1 MMRMIALIAVCL
13 LPGVAQ
19 AGGYAAARTLP
30 AGTVIAPED
39 LVAEAGTPAPLAEA
53 VAMVGLQTRV
63 TIYEGRR
70 VLPAQLRAPVL
81 VSRNQIVRL
90 IYRAGPLQIEAE
102 GRALG
107 EGAAGDRLRVMNTA
121 SRSTIEAQVNPDG
134 TVTVPN

>member
-1 MMRMIALIAVCL
+1 MITRTVIALCL
-13 LPGVAQ
+13 LPGLAQ
-19 AGGYAAARTLP
+19 AGGFAAARTLP
-30 AGTVIAPED
+30 AGTIVAPED
-39 LVAEAGTPAPLAEA
+39 LVAAAGEPAPLAEA
-53 VAMVGLQTRV
+53 VAMVGQQTRV
-63 TIYEGRR
+63 TIYEGRKI
-70 VLPAQLRAPVL
+70 LPAQLRAPVL